1 MNLKQVGDVVIALGQ
16 ALKAGSIPV
25 TLASD
30 QGTIPVLD
38 TNSAASKADLD
49 ILAGIISAN
58 KAAVKAAAGD
68 FADLATL
75 AAIVSGS
82 KAAIKSATND
92 IVDIATLLARHT
104 DNFGSSTAITAATT
118 FGAIPLVAT
127 LAASSF
133 ATLTN
138 ASYQDTFTA
147 DHRTA
152 SGDFR
157 WLSFSPG
164 FGRIRLA
171 QGSED
176 FYDRIFNRF

>member
-1 MNLKQVGDVVIALGQ
+1 MGVIGNTQVGAPDGIPQSSAIVPGRTTPIPIQGSTNTTTDNQSNETTPVNMNLKQVGDVVIALGQ

-82 KAAIKSATND
+82 KAAIKS
-92 IVDIATLLARHT
+92 
-104 DNFGSSTAITAATT
+104 
-118 FGAIPLVAT
+118 
-127 LAASSF
+127 
-133 ATLTN
+133 
-138 ASYQDTFTA
+138 
-147 DHRTA
+147 
-152 SGDFR
+152 
-157 WLSFSPG
+157 
-164 FGRIRLA
+164 
-171 QGSED
+171 
-176 FYDRIFNRF
+176 